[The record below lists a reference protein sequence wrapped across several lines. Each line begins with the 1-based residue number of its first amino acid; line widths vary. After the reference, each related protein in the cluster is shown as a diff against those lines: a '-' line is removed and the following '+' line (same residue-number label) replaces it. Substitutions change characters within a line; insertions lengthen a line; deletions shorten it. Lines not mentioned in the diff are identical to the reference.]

1 MTEHW
6 RGSMTEQGDDDRTLV
21 EIDDR
26 AGSDDGT
33 GQGVAITASV
43 RNKVFTAQEL
53 EMGFSNHSP

>member
-6 RGSMTEQGDDDRTLV
+6 KRSMTEQGDDDRT
-21 EIDDR
+21 
-26 AGSDDGT
+26 
-33 GQGVAITASV
+33 GQGVAITAAV